1 MTRPPSTG
9 PLPVLLVVYGRGAAT
24 APGVLT
30 TARRRCTV
38 VFFGDLG
45 DPEVAADLAR
55 LPEGT
60 LVVDTAG
67 LSREQLCAKAH
78 EFGPS
83 AVVTFKDSLLRDAAA
98 IAERCGL
105 RFHDPATVEAL
116 VDKHRQRATLAAA
129 GVQTTVCRRI
139 RSAADLR
146 PALAATGAP
155 AVLKPCS
162 GAGSVNTC
170 LVNDAEELEDRYAE
184 FTRGTGLRGD
194 YVLEEYL
201 PGDTTVVGE
210 FWGDY
215 VSVESLVEDGRIH
228 TAAVTGK
235 LPLAFPFRETGYFIP
250 ALLPDGLAQS
260 VVRLEQRALRALGI
274 RHGVTHTEI
283 KFTPQGP
290 RLIEVNGRL
299 GGHVADILNRAAGV
313 DLLGLAVGL
322 ALGDRV
328 TPQALPGPGSHD
340 GGVAFQYFLS
350 PPFDGLAPGGAGLV
364 DDLYG
369 IPGVDLVDAR
379 IDPAWRADWR
389 AGTEWLVGT
398 VYGSADGFA
407 GLRATVEAIQQRM
420 ETFWR

>member
-1 MTRPPSTG
+1 MTRSSNG

-24 APGVLT
+24 ALGILT

-55 LPEGT
+55 LPET
-60 LVVDTAG
+60 TPVVDTAG
-67 LSREQLCAKAH
+67 LTREQVCARAQALRPA
-78 EFGPS
+78 G
-83 AVVTFKDSLLRDAAA
+83 VVTFKDSLLRTAAA

-116 VDKHRQRATLAAA
+116 VDKHSQRAALAAA
-129 GVQTTVCRRI
+129 GVQATICRRI
-139 RSAADLR
+139 RSAVDLR
-146 PALAATGAP
+146 PALAATGVP

-170 LVNDAEELEDRYAE
+170 LVHDAEELEDRYAE
-184 FTRGTGLRGD
+184 FTTDSSVRGD

-201 PGDTTVVGE
+201 VGDTTVVGE

-228 TAAVTGK
+228 TTAITGK

-260 VVRLEQRALRALGI
+260 VVRLEQQALRALGI

-299 GGHVADILNRAAGV
+299 GGHVADILNRVAGV
-313 DLLGLAVGL
+313 DLLGLAIGL
-322 ALGDRV
+322 ALGDPDF
-328 TPQALPGPGSHD
+328 PQALPRPGSRE

-364 DDLYG
+364 DDLYR

-379 IDPAWRADWR
+379 IDPSWRADWR
-389 AGTEWLVGT
+389 AGTERLVGT
-398 VYGSADGFA
+398 VYGSADDFA
-407 GLRATVEAIQQRM
+407 GLRATVEALQQRM
-420 ETFWR
+420 KTFWR